1 MTYLILVA
9 GLPVIIAIC
18 VFKALKGTK
27 ITEIKKDAKCPTA
40 LKASF
45 IQANENPS
53 WNLKK

>member
-1 MTYLILVA
+1 MIYLVLAA

-27 ITEIKKDAKCPTA
+27 ITMIKEDPKCSTA

-45 IQANENPS
+45 IQTNENSS
-53 WNLKK
+53 WNLKN

>member
-1 MTYLILVA
+1 MTYLVLVV

-27 ITEIKKDAKCPTA
+27 LTVIKKDAKCPTA

-45 IQANENPS
+45 IAANENPS
-53 WNLKK
+53 WNLKD